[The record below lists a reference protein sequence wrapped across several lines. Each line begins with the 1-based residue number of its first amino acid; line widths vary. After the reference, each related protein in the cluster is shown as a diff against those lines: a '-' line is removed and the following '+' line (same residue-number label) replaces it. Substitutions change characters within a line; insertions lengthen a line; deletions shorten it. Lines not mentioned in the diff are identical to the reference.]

1 MPITNNKPSNAKVM
15 LPNEQSKVPFSVVES
30 YKNVRTNI
38 ISVLSKT
45 GNNVLA
51 ITSPNPAEGKST
63 TSINLA
69 ITLAQLNKKVIL
81 IDADS
86 RRPSIHKKLKLENKL
101 GCADILTNT
110 CTVEQSIIHY
120 NDYLD
125 IISCGSKVK
134 NPSEL
139 FSSQNFDDLI
149 DNLKISYDY
158 VIVDTPPINPVS
170 ETLIIAQKCESLVM
184 VIRLGY
190 TSFEEFTKAYDSCQ
204 VLDIDVAGVIMNDSA
219 SSKKFGY
226 NKSV

>member
-45 GNNVLA
+45 RKNVLA
-51 ITSPNPAEGKST
+51 IASPNPSEGKST

-69 ITLAQLNKKVIL
+69 ITLAQLNKKVVL
-81 IDADS
+81 IDSDS

-101 GCADILTNT
+101 GCADILTNA
-110 CTVEQSIIHY
+110 CTIEQSIIHY

-125 IISCGSKVK
+125 IICCGSRVK

-139 FSSQNFDDLI
+139 FSSESFDDLI
-149 DNLKISYDY
+149 DNLRVSYDY
-158 VIVDTPPINPVS
+158 VIIDTPPINPVS
-170 ETLIIAQKCESLVM
+170 ETLIIAQKCEALVM
-184 VIRLGY
+184 VIRLGS
-190 TSFEEFTKAYDSCQ
+190 TSFEEFEKAYNSCR
-204 VLDIDVAGVIMNDSA
+204 VLDIDVAGVIMNDSG
-219 SSKKFGY
+219 SGKKFIY
-226 NKSV
+226 KNH